1 MTSFR
6 LMGAVGWLVLLDL
19 GACSRVDR
27 QQAVATGNSATT
39 LPSAMVGPGAA
50 TSLGPAL
57 TASGG
62 LSAGASAPPP
72 AASLLSTHA
81 AASSSAAPSSPPAT
95 SLPAADA
102 GLVPEAS
109 GAASMDP
116 TTPAAPR
123 LRFVGRFAQDS
134 EQGQHFAWSGSG
146 VVAAFE
152 GQSVSVTLEDGGSN
166 QFTVLIDGQ
175 LGTPLKT
182 EAGAHSYVL
191 AENLGPGSHQVELYR
206 RTEASFGVSQFRGFD
221 FGANGKLVAESAP
234 SSRRIEVI
242 GDSISCGYGNEG
254 ETATCG
260 FSADTENHYQ
270 TYGAIA
276 ARALDAEIVTI
287 AWSGKG
293 IVNNYGEDVADPLPA
308 LYDRTLPG
316 DASSQ
321 WDFSVAPDAV
331 VINLGTNDFSTDGDP
346 SPELF
351 RDSYI
356 AFLEHL
362 RAVYPQATLIG
373 TVGPMLSGADLEAA
387 RAGIAAA
394 VDARQAA
401 GDAQVR
407 VWELDIPNDSPG
419 CDYHPD
425 VNTHQAMATALVAE
439 LKAALSW

>member
-1 MTSFR
+1 MKAFR
-6 LMGAVGWLVLLDL
+6 LVGVGGWLALLGL
-19 GACSRVDR
+19 GACDRVVR
-27 QQAVATGNSATT
+27 EQAAATGSSGVSA
-39 LPSAMVGPGAA
+39 S
-50 TSLGPAL
+50 
-57 TASGG
+57 
-62 LSAGASAPPP
+62 ASAPPP
-72 AASLLSTHA
+72 ATSLPSTAALSSGASASVPPASSLLPTTA
-81 AASSSAAPSSPPAT
+81 AVSSSATPSSPPAT

-102 GLVPEAS
+102 GLPPEAS
-109 GAASMDP
+109 GAASIDA
-116 TTPAAPR
+116 TSPAEPR
-123 LRFVGRFAQDS
+123 LRFVGRFAEDS
-134 EQGQHFAWSGSG
+134 AQGPHFAWSGSG

-152 GQSVSVTLEDGGSN
+152 GESVSVTLEDSGSN

-182 EAGAHSYVL
+182 QAGARSYVL
-191 AENLGPGSHQVELYR
+191 AENLAPGSHQVELYR

-221 FGANGKLVAESAP
+221 FGANGKLAPESAP
-234 SSRRIEVI
+234 PTRRIEVI

-254 ETATCG
+254 ETATCS

-276 ARALDAEIVTI
+276 ARSLDAEIVTI

-293 IVNNYGEDVADPLPA
+293 IVNNYGEDVTDPLPA

-351 RDSYI
+351 RDRYI

-362 RAVYPQATLIG
+362 RAVYPEATLIG
-373 TVGPMLSGADLEAA
+373 TVGPMLSGADLDAA

-394 VDARQAA
+394 VAERQSA

-407 VWELDIPNDSPG
+407 VWEIDIPNDSPG

-439 LKAALSW
+439 LKDALGW